1 MATIPRRRQRIKAA
15 SSTTASDQ
23 STKAHISLAGSTAIV
38 SEFFSYAVNSILFQ
52 RGLYPPEDFKMVKKY
67 GLNMLVTNDDGL
79 KGYLEGIIK
88 QLEGALPFV
97 SAGQKAL
104 MSLLSSQ
111 LGC

>member
-1 MATIPRRRQRIKAA
+1 MATVPRRRQRVKAA
-15 SSTTASDQ
+15 TQAADQ

-88 QLEGALPFV
+88 QLECAFDGLARGA
-97 SAGQKAL
+97 AL
-104 MSLLSSQ
+104 
-111 LGC
+111 G